1 MNSIRQPLYD
11 IFNEM
16 MHLNPNKEVPSTKA
30 VQENAFNEIR
40 KILRELHASVN
51 TLEEILSLLGMKK
64 ENSK

>member
-1 MNSIRQPLYD
+1 MNSIRQPLFD
-11 IFNEM
+11 IFNNLM
-16 MHLNPNKEVPSTKA
+16 ALNPNREVACTKEV
-30 VQENAFNEIR
+30 QEQAFNEIR